1 MEDNEYLQTFDP
13 DCVEHDF
20 DEYDPLGERMEED
33 EDNGHTLDNVKL
45 DY

>member
-1 MEDNEYLQTFDP
+1 MEDLEYLQDYDS

-20 DEYDPLGERMEED
+20 DEYDLYGERTDD
-33 EDNGHTLDNVKL
+33 EDNSHTLDNVEL

>member
-1 MEDNEYLQTFDP
+1 MEDLEYLQDYDG

-20 DEYDPLGERMEED
+20 DEYDLYGERTDD
-33 EDNGHTLDNVKL
+33 EDNGHTMDNVEL

>member
-1 MEDNEYLQTFDP
+1 MEDLEYLQDYDS

-20 DEYDPLGERMEED
+20 DEYDLYGERTD
-33 EDNGHTLDNVKL
+33 EDNGHTMDNVEL

>member
-1 MEDNEYLQTFDP
+1 MEDLEYLQDYDS

-20 DEYDPLGERMEED
+20 DEYDLYGERTDD
-33 EDNGHTLDNVKL
+33 EDNGNTMDNVEL

>member
-1 MEDNEYLQTFDP
+1 MEDLEYLQDYDS

-20 DEYDPLGERMEED
+20 DEYDLYGERTDD
-33 EDNGHTLDNVKL
+33 EDNGRTLDNVEL